1 MNLLFP
7 WRNAL
12 TACGVVMGV
21 NLSRIESA
29 VSPWRNAMV
38 TCVATAE
45 RGKLTAVKRDVTRV
59 RKISMRQ
66 KTTKQIAALEEG
78 AERQ

>member
-1 MNLLFP
+1 
-7 WRNAL
+7 
-12 TACGVVMGV
+12 
-21 NLSRIESA
+21 
-29 VSPWRNAMV
+29 MV